1 MSLPSFLQGFK
12 IIDKQSLDC
21 YNEIGLPTKRNENWH
36 YLDIAKILSGQVYQ
50 MLHQQT
56 NDNYESDNL
65 FDAIKINIVNGNISS
80 VDNLP
85 KGINITVGNG
95 KFSDELINEK
105 KHALLLLNNAIS
117 SDFINIDISE
127 DVKQLIHINY
137 YNNASNVAFFPK
149 IVIRIASGKT
159 ANIIETFNSD
169 KDCSVF
175 CNSLTEIFVE
185 EEAKLLQCKIQQDMG
200 QSKHIAYT
208 KVYVQKKAF
217 YEQSFAC
224 FNNEVTRNEVEVDIL
239 GTDANAEV
247 KGIYIGKNNSV
258 IDNTIRINHL
268 APNCESQQLFKGV
281 LNDKAHGI
289 FQGKIYVDKEAQ
301 KTDGY
306 QMHRNILLSDDAQ
319 VCGKPELEIYAD
331 DVKCSH
337 GSSTG
342 EITPEQLFYLT
353 SRGINENLA
362 RNLLLQAFLN
372 EVFDNIEND
381 IVKKYL
387 QKTTVKI
394 MKTIL

>member
-1 MSLPSFLQGFK
+1 MSLPNFLQGFE
-12 IIDKQSLDC
+12 IADKKSLDC
-21 YNEIGLPTKRNENWH
+21 YNDIGLPTKKNENWH
-36 YLDIAKILSGQVYQ
+36 YLDMARVLSKQVYQ
-50 MLHQQT
+50 KQL
-56 NDNYESDNL
+56 NDNHKSDNL
-65 FDAIKINIVNGNISS
+65 FDAIKISVVNGNIGS

-85 KGINITVGNG
+85 EGISITVGDG

-105 KHALLLLNNAIS
+105 KHPLLLLNNAIS
-117 SDFINIDISE
+117 GDFINIDISQ
-127 DVKQLIHINY
+127 DIKNLIHIDY
-137 YNNASNVAFFPK
+137 YNNAPNVAFLPK
-149 IVIRIASGKT
+149 VVIRIASGKT
-159 ANIIETFNSD
+159 ASIIETFNSG

-185 EEAKLLQCKIQQDMG
+185 EEAKLLQYKIQQDMG

-208 KVYVQKKAF
+208 KAYIQKESF
-217 YEQSFAC
+217 YEQNFAC
-224 FNNEVTRNEVEVDIL
+224 FNNEVTRNEVEVDML

-247 KGIYIGKNNSV
+247 RGVYIGKNKSV

-268 APNCESQQLFKGV
+268 ASDCESQQLFKGV
-281 LNDKAHGI
+281 LNDRAQGI

-306 QMHRNILLSDDAQ
+306 QMHRSILLSDDAQ

-342 EITPEQLFYLT
+342 EINPEQLFYLT
-353 SRGINENLA
+353 ARGINENLA

-381 IVKKYL
+381 IVRKYL
-387 QKTTVKI
+387 QKNTIKT
-394 MKTIL
+394 METIL